1 MKYIL
6 IFAAFLMCCT
16 DIDAQV
22 SLVEDGS
29 VMAMIHRHK
38 EINRSMTVN
47 GWRVQIAAGTDR
59 NVIME
64 TKAKFLNDYP
74 ELDAEWTYKAPY
86 YKLNAGAFRTKLEAT
101 ELKHRIK
108 EDFPNA
114 YIIKDDKIKASEF
127 LRN

>member
-6 IFAAFLMCCT
+6 VFAIGLMCWT
-16 DIDAQV
+16 TAEAQV

-38 EINRSMTVN
+38 EINRSMTVS

-59 NVIME
+59 NAIME
-64 TKAKFLNDYP
+64 TKSKFLTDYP

-108 EDFPNA
+108 EEFPNA
-114 YIIKDDKIKASEF
+114 YIIKDDKIKANEF